1 MNNSYS
7 IDALLHGAQVAIDNA
22 LNNKQILAALSDL
35 GYTAERIQQGKAL
48 YTTALSAQNTQQ
60 MEAGEQKS
68 ATAELEANRA
78 VANATYMRFV
88 KIARV
93 AFKRDAGIATQ
104 LDLGGDRKR
113 NLAGWLAQVNQFY
126 TNALANPAVMEGL
139 GNFGITHDK
148 LQAGLA
154 EVNVVEASNLT
165 QEKEKGEAQAAT
177 QTRDQALDALQE
189 WLSDYLAIA
198 KVALEDNPQLL
209 EALGLLQRA

>member
-7 IDALLHGAQVAIDNA
+7 IDGLLYDAQVAIDNA
-22 LNNKQILAALSDL
+22 LTNEQILAALSNF

-48 YTTALSAQNTQQ
+48 YTKALNAQTTQQ

-78 VANATYMRFV
+78 VAHTTYMRFV

-93 AFKRDAGIATQ
+93 AFKRNAGIATQ

-113 NLAGWLAQVNQFY
+113 SLAGWLAQANQFY
-126 TNALANPAVMEGL
+126 TNALANPAVLEGL
-139 GNFGITHDK
+139 GNFGITQKK

-154 EVNVVEASNLT
+154 EVNAVETSNLT
-165 QEKEKGEAQAAT
+165 QEKEKGDAQAAT
-177 QTRDQALDALQE
+177 QTRDKALDALQE

-209 EALGLLQRA
+209 EALGVLQRA

>member
-1 MNNSYS
+1 MNHSYS
-7 IDALLHGAQVAIDNA
+7 IDGLLHDAQVAIDNA
-22 LNNKQILAALSDL
+22 LTNPEILDALSL
-35 GYTAERIQQGKAL
+35 FGYTADHLQQGKAL
-48 YTTALSAQNTQQ
+48 YTTALTAQTTQQ
-60 MEAGEQKS
+60 LEAGEQKS

-78 VANATYMRFV
+78 IAHATYIRCV

-104 LDLGGDRKR
+104 LDLNGERKR

-126 TNALANPAVMEGL
+126 INALANPAVLAGL
-139 GNFGITHDK
+139 GNFGITPDK

-154 EVNVVEASNLT
+154 EVKAVEASNLT

-177 QTRDQALDALQE
+177 QTRDQALDALQD

-209 EALGLLQRA
+209 ESLGVLQRA

>member
-7 IDALLHGAQVAIDNA
+7 IDGLLHDAQVAIDNA
-22 LNNKQILAALSDL
+22 LTNEQILTALSDF

-48 YTTALSAQNTQQ
+48 YTTALAAQTTQQ

-68 ATAELEANRA
+68 ATAELESTRA
-78 VANATYMRFV
+78 VAHTTYMRFV
-88 KIARV
+88 KVARV

-104 LDLGGDRKR
+104 LDLGGERKR
-113 NLAGWLAQVNQFY
+113 NLASWLAQANQFY
-126 TNALANPAVMEGL
+126 TNALANPAVLEGL
-139 GNFGITHDK
+139 GEFGITKKK

-154 EVNVVEASNLT
+154 EVNAVEASNLT
-165 QEKEKGEAQAAT
+165 QEKEKGDAQAAT
-177 QTRDQALDALQE
+177 QTRDKALDTLQE

-209 EALGLLQRA
+209 EALGVLQRA

>member
-7 IDALLHGAQVAIDNA
+7 IDGLLHDAQVAIDNA
-22 LNNKQILAALSDL
+22 LNTPDILDALSL
-35 GYTAERIQQGKAL
+35 FGYTSDRLQQGKAL
-48 YTTALSAQNTQQ
+48 YTTALTAQTTQQ
-60 MEAGEQKS
+60 LEAGEQRT
-68 ATAELEANRA
+68 ATAELEAHRA
-78 VANATYMRFV
+78 VASATYIRFV

-104 LDLGGDRKR
+104 LDLNGDRKR
-113 NLAGWLAQVNQFY
+113 ALAGWLAQAHQFY
-126 TNALANPAVMEGL
+126 TNALANPTVLAGFSE
-139 GNFGITHDK
+139 FGITPDK

-154 EVNVVEASNLT
+154 EVQAVEASNLT

-177 QTRDQALDALQE
+177 QKRDEALDALQE

-209 EALGLLQRA
+209 EALGVLQRA

>member
-7 IDALLHGAQVAIDNA
+7 IDSLLHDAQVAIDNA
-22 LNNKQILAALSDL
+22 LDNPDILDALSL
-35 GYTAERIQQGKAL
+35 FGYTAERIQQGKAL
-48 YTTALSAQNTQQ
+48 YTTALSAQTTQQ
-60 MEAGEQKS
+60 LEAGEQKS

-78 VANATYMRFV
+78 VAHTTYMRLV

-104 LDLGGDRKR
+104 LDLNGDRKR
-113 NLAGWLAQVNQFY
+113 SLAGWLAQTTQFY
-126 TNALANPAVMEGL
+126 VSALTNPAIQVGFSE
-139 GNFGITHDK
+139 FGITGDK
-148 LQAGLA
+148 LRAGLL
-154 EVNVVEASNLT
+154 EVRAVEASNLT

-177 QTRDQALDALQE
+177 QTRDEALDALQE

-209 EALGLLQRA
+209 EALGVLQRA